1 MLAYYDFQYKCFMV
15 VLVHFSFFCLFARF
29 IKAGRQAGTEC
40 GRSGEENQ
48 GGSEEG
54 KYDQNVLY
62 KKEYK

>member
-1 MLAYYDFQYKCFMV
+1 MV
-15 VLVHFSFFCLFARF
+15 VLVHFSFFCLFAHF